1 MRRSQTSFSLLLLL
15 RQSEKF
21 QPLGGCGGGKVEKTW
36 VGKFSIA
43 ILWFISFAPKL
54 LYFDS
59 RQTNVRIEIKRKA
72 ATGSSSSSL
81 WKTCEKHARR
91 LKDVDEGFP
100 REKQRWDEAA
110 QCGRSTQFQ
119 SETPDPAHESESD
132 SGLHHHPHALLP
144 RLTSLC
150 ILNPNPS
157 SNPNPTRRLLF
168 SFFLFFFLYI
178 SHSVKFS
185 KCHFAVISWII
196 RLQLR

>member
-1 MRRSQTSFSLLLLL
+1 
-15 RQSEKF
+15 
-21 QPLGGCGGGKVEKTW
+21 LGGCVW

-72 ATGSSSSSL
+72 ATGSSSSQ
-81 WKTCEKHARR
+81 WKTCEKHAR
-91 LKDVDEGFP
+91 LKEVDEGFAKGVGQS
-100 REKQRWDEAA
+100 RFATV
-110 QCGRSTQFQ
+110 RSPNQKLRIPATTLDPTT
-119 SETPDPAHESESD
+119 TPARFHHQPSTHTHCLLA
-132 SGLHHHPHALLP
+132 GL
-144 RLTSLC
+144 T
-150 ILNPNPS
+150 
-157 SNPNPTRRLLF
+157 
-168 SFFLFFFLYI
+168 FLHSRVFFLYI